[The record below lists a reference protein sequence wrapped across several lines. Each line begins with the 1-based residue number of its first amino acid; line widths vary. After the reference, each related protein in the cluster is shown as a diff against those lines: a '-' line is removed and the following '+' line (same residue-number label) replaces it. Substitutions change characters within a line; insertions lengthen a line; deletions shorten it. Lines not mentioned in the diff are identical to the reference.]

1 MFVGIEET
9 PLPSVTKAY
18 LWYVEQDTISDKYKS
33 GLLKLPGGGITTL
46 DFMFNMYDGESGIS
60 FVRSLIVSVVIQNT
74 FCFSEQC

>member
-9 PLPSVTKAY
+9 PLPSVN
-18 LWYVEQDTISDKYKS
+18 IYKS

-60 FVRSLIVSVVIQNT
+60 FVGSLIVSVVIQNT